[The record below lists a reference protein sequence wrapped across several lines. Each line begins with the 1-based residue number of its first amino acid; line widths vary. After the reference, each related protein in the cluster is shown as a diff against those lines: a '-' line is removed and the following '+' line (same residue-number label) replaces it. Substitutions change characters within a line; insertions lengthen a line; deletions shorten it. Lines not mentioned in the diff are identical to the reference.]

1 MGGAMN
7 SLIKYLYF
15 GILGKIHSIIVR
27 IKQFVDFI
35 YLRYHGV
42 ETSFGY
48 VKLLGFPIIQRVP
61 GSVIKIG
68 KGVTLVSSLKHNI
81 AGINHPVI
89 LATLHKN
96 AAITIDDGSGASGTV
111 ICAVNKISIGKHVAL
126 GANCKIYDSDFH
138 PVQPG
143 KRLRQKSILDARN
156 ASVIIGD
163 HTWIGEGAIVLK
175 GACMELGAVL
185 SARSVLNTRAAAFSI
200 YTGNPAVFVKKFDD
214 DLAME

>member
-1 MGGAMN
+1 MR
-7 SLIKYLYF
+7 SLIRCLYF
-15 GILGKIHSIIVR
+15 GALGRVFLFLER
-27 IKQFVDFI
+27 VKQTIDFF

-48 VKLLGFPIIQRVP
+48 VKLLGFPVIQRAP

-81 AGINHPVI
+81 AGINHPVV
-89 LATLHKN
+89 LATLHES
-96 AAITIDDGSGASGTV
+96 ATITIDDGSGASGVV

-143 KRLRQKSILDARN
+143 KRLHQKSILDAKN
-156 ASVIIGD
+156 APVSIGD
-163 HTWIGEGAIVLK
+163 HTWVGEGAIVLK
-175 GACMELGAVL
+175 GACMESGAIL
-185 SARSVLNTRAAAFSI
+185 SARSVLNTRATAFSI
-200 YTGNPAVFVKKFDD
+200 YTGNPAVLVKKFDD

>member
-1 MGGAMN
+1 MK
-7 SLIKYLYF
+7 SLVRYLYF
-15 GILGKIHSIIVR
+15 GVLARIRIILVR
-27 IKQFVDFI
+27 INQAIDFL
-35 YLRYHGV
+35 YLRYYGV
-42 ETSFGY
+42 ETGFGY
-48 VKLLGFPIIQRVP
+48 VKLLGFPIIQRAP
-61 GSVIKIG
+61 GSIIKIG
-68 KGVTLVSSLKHNI
+68 KGVTLVSTLRHNI
-81 AGINHPVI
+81 AGINHPVV
-89 LATLHKN
+89 LATLQEN

-143 KRLRQKSILDARN
+143 KRLRQKSILDARS
-156 ASVIIGD
+156 ASVSIGD

-185 SARSVLNTRAAAFSI
+185 SARSVLNTRATAFSI